1 MHQTLTRPSATKS
14 ASSRAW
20 LLSAVLSLQMLAAAT
35 AQAKPVTY
43 LFGGVVTKVTWSL
56 GGQVGDSFSG
66 SFSFDT
72 EPVAAE
78 RDDPF
83 TDFSVFVHAGAT
95 PLGFST
101 RVTHGHLSDR
111 PVNDGVQIFK
121 TARRN
126 EINGALT
133 MQGGTEGYD
142 ASDTV
147 SPLDLAGFGATLLG
161 LDANDLT
168 TGDLY
173 GRLTSLTLA
182 PTASVPE
189 PSPLA
194 LLAVGLGA
202 LAWSRRRAARGAS
215 MA

>member
-1 MHQTLTRPSATKS
+1 
-14 ASSRAW
+14 
-20 LLSAVLSLQMLAAAT
+20 MLAAAT

-43 LFGGVVTKVTWSL
+43 LFGGVVTQVTWSL

-72 EPVAAE
+72 EPVASE
-78 RDDPF
+78 RRDPF

-95 PLGFST
+95 LLGFST
-101 RVTHGHLSDR
+101 RETHGYLTDDPSYDA
-111 PVNDGVQIFK
+111 VQVTK
-121 TARRN
+121 SPRSG
-126 EINGALT
+126 EINGGLAL
-133 MQGGTEGYD
+133 QGGTEGYD
-142 ASDTV
+142 ATDIV
-147 SPLDLAGFGATLLG
+147 SPLALAGFRAADVI
-161 LDANDLT
+161 LDGRDLT
-168 TGDLY
+168 TGTLL
-173 GRLTSLTLA
+173 GRITSLTLA

>member
-1 MHQTLTRPSATKS
+1 
-14 ASSRAW
+14 
-20 LLSAVLSLQMLAAAT
+20 MLAAAT

-43 LFGGVVTKVTWSL
+43 LFGGVVTQVTWSL

-101 RVTHGHLSDR
+101 QVTGGHLSDR
-111 PVNDGVQIFK
+111 LVKDGVKIVK
-121 TARRN
+121 RPRRG
-126 EINGALT
+126 EINGALA

-142 ASDTV
+142 ASDIV
-147 SPLDLAGFGATLLG
+147 SPLDLAGFERTTLS
-161 LDANDLT
+161 LDARELT
-168 TGDLY
+168 TGDLF